1 MKTRASS
8 WGVHSQPEPRYT
20 PARMLAAHPTRDR
33 QRGNSLL
40 LALIVLSALA
50 TIGGLTVVSM
60 QSSLKTATS
69 DRAQSI
75 ALYAAES
82 GAAAMMRVLRMD
94 TSFDHDHGWSRFV
107 KRRNEDITPVNT
119 ADLPSNGAL
128 PGDPNNPF
136 SADQNAWYTVSIY
149 NNRDD
154 KNYDSGDATDQD
166 FDGRVIIRSTGTGP
180 QGSVA
185 IVEWEVQR
193 APSPHPDPP
202 DVDKQAPPP
211 ADPKDPPTLLK
222 AWHAMGPGDQVIV
235 LGWHIVSM

>member
-1 MKTRASS
+1 MF
-8 WGVHSQPEPRYT
+8 
-20 PARMLAAHPTRDR
+20 AAHPTRDR

-40 LALIVLSALA
+40 LALVVLSALA

-60 QSSLKTATS
+60 QSSLKTSTS

-82 GAAAMMRVLRMD
+82 GAAAMMQVLRKT
-94 TSFDHDHGWSRFV
+94 TSFDPSHGWSRFV
-107 KRRNEDITPVNT
+107 KRRNEDVVPVRT

-128 PGDPNNPF
+128 PNDPGKNNPF

-154 KNYDSGDATDQD
+154 PNYDSTNATDQD
-166 FDGRVIIRSTGTGP
+166 ADGRVIIRSTGTGP

-193 APSPHPDPP
+193 TNWTSSANPPEPKPPDPP
-202 DVDKQAPPP
+202 P
-211 ADPKDPPTLLK
+211 DPPWKRWQDVVPSDPL
-222 AWHAMGPGDQVIV
+222 II
-235 LGWHIVSM
+235 LGWHIVSL